1 MAGILA
7 WGATAILAILRF
19 LWNATRGAR
28 LTPWRSPYLRW
39 RLETFTG
46 VKASEIDFKRF
57 FSLMWQERH
66 ELARY
71 LRWVAEAET
80 ELSAAKKRN

>member
-1 MAGILA
+1 LLA
-7 WGATAILAILRF
+7 VIKF
-19 LWNATRGAR
+19 LWKSTRGAR

-46 VKASEIDFKRF
+46 VKASEIDFTRF

-66 ELARY
+66 EVLRY
-71 LRWVAEAET
+71 LRWVAETSRESRAGVV
-80 ELSAAKKRN
+80 RQ